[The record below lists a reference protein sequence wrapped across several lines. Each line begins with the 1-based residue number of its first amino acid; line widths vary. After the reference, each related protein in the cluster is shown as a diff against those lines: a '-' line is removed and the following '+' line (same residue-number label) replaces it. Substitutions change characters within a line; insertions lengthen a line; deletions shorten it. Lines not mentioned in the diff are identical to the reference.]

1 MHVYTAF
8 ITTTTILTP
17 AVQNLNVKMSWTDN
31 LYSYIIKININFIKS
46 ILYLTYN
53 IPYNC
58 GKKVKI
64 IMKKIIFHIDVNS
77 AYLSWTAIKL
87 LRDGSETDLR
97 KIPAIVGGD
106 MSKRHGVVLAK
117 SIAAARYGIRTGE
130 PITDAL
136 RKCTNLTIVPPEHH
150 YYSQCSRQL
159 LDLLHH
165 YTSAISQYSIDECF
179 AEYVPI
185 PGDNGDPVR
194 AAHMIKDT
202 IRDRLGFTVNIGIST
217 NRLLAKMAS
226 DFEKP
231 DKVHTLFPEEVPVK
245 MWPLPVRD
253 LFMVGHASAAKLELL
268 GIKTIGDLAK
278 MDPALIEA
286 HLKSHGRT
294 IWEYANGIESVHI
307 DERTKTDTSNKGIGN
322 STTLSADVTTEEAA
336 RKVLLELS
344 ESVAGRLRKAG
355 FLAGMVSVEI
365 RYNTFENVSH
375 QMQLL
380 SPSQATQVIYE
391 AAGQLFH
398 ELWNGTP
405 VRLLGIR
412 TSKLSDCQVRQMN
425 LFDYVRNDKQEKLD
439 QALDSIRQKYGSKA
453 VMRGSFLEKKRPPK
467 ATPYD

>member
-1 MHVYTAF
+1 
-8 ITTTTILTP
+8 
-17 AVQNLNVKMSWTDN
+17 
-31 LYSYIIKININFIKS
+31 
-46 ILYLTYN
+46 
-53 IPYNC
+53 
-58 GKKVKI
+58 
-64 IMKKIIFHIDVNS
+64 
-77 AYLSWTAIKL
+77 
-87 LRDGSETDLR
+87 
-97 KIPAIVGGD
+97 

-117 SIAAARYGIRTGE
+117 SMSAARYGIRTGE

-136 RKCTNLTIVPPEHH
+136 RKCASLTIVPPEHH
-150 YYSQCSRQL
+150 YYSVCSHQL

-165 YTSAISQYSIDECF
+165 YTPSISQYSIDECF
-179 AEYVPI
+179 AEYVPV
-185 PGDNGDPVR
+185 PGDNGDPVK
-194 AAHMIKDT
+194 AAHIIKDV
-202 IRDRLGFTVNIGIST
+202 IRNKLGFTVNVGIST

-231 DKVHTLFPEEVPVK
+231 DKVHTLFPEEIPVK
-245 MWPLPVRD
+245 MWPLPVKD
-253 LFMVGHASAAKLELL
+253 LFMVGRSSASKLELL

-278 MDPALIEA
+278 MDPTLIEA

-307 DERTKTDTSNKGIGN
+307 DDRTKTDTSNKGIGN
-322 STTLSADVTTEEAA
+322 STTLSTDVTTEEEAG
-336 RKVLLELS
+336 KVLLELS

-355 FLAGMVSVEI
+355 FLAGMLSVEI
-365 RYNTFENVSH
+365 RYSTFTNVSH
-375 QMQLL
+375 QMQLV

-391 AAGQLFH
+391 AALRLFH

-425 LFDYVRNDKQEKLD
+425 LFDYVKNDKQEKLD

-453 VMRGSFLEKKRPPK
+453 VMRGSFLEEKRPPK

>member
-1 MHVYTAF
+1 M
-8 ITTTTILTP
+8 
-17 AVQNLNVKMSWTDN
+17 Q
-31 LYSYIIKININFIKS
+31 
-46 ILYLTYN
+46 
-53 IPYNC
+53 
-58 GKKVKI
+58 
-64 IMKKIIFHIDVNS
+64 KIIFHIDVNS

-87 LRDGSETDLR
+87 LREGSDTDLR

-117 SIAAARYGIRTGE
+117 SMSAAKYGIRTGE

-136 RKCTNLTIVPPEHH
+136 RKCANLTIVPPEHH
-150 YYSQCSRQL
+150 YYSQCSHQL

-165 YTSAISQYSIDECF
+165 YTAAISQYSIDECF
-179 AEYVPI
+179 AEYVPV
-185 PGDNGDPVR
+185 PGDSGNPVK
-194 AAHMIKDT
+194 AAHIIKDAV
-202 IRDRLGFTVNIGIST
+202 RNQLEFTVNVGIST

-231 DKVHTLFPEEVPVK
+231 DKVHTLFPEEIPVK
-245 MWPLPVRD
+245 MWPLPVKD
-253 LFMVGHASAAKLELL
+253 LFMVGRSSAAKLELL
-268 GIKTIGDLAK
+268 GIKTIGDLAR
-278 MDPALIEA
+278 MDSSLIEA

-307 DERTKTDTSNKGIGN
+307 DDRTKTDTTNKGIGN

-336 RKVLLELS
+336 GKVLLELS

-355 FLAGMVSVEI
+355 FLAGMISVEI
-365 RYNTFENVSH
+365 RYSTFTNVSH
-375 QMQLL
+375 QMQLV
-380 SPSQATQVIYE
+380 SPSQATQIIYE
-391 AAGQLFH
+391 AALRLFH

-425 LFDYVRNDKQEKLD
+425 LFDYVKNDKQEKLD
-439 QALDSIRQKYGSKA
+439 QALDSIRQKYGSQA
-453 VMRGSFLEKKRPPK
+453 VMRGSFLEEKGPPK

>member
-1 MHVYTAF
+1 M
-8 ITTTTILTP
+8 
-17 AVQNLNVKMSWTDN
+17 DR
-31 LYSYIIKININFIKS
+31 
-46 ILYLTYN
+46 
-53 IPYNC
+53 
-58 GKKVKI
+58 
-64 IMKKIIFHIDVNS
+64 IIFHIDVNS
-77 AYLSWTAIKL
+77 AYLSWSAIDL
-87 LRDGSETDLR
+87 LQANPDSVDIRT
-97 KIPAIVGGD
+97 IPAIIGGNR
-106 MSKRHGVVLAK
+106 KTRHGIVLAK
-117 SIAAARYGIRTGE
+117 SLSAKNTYHIHTAE
-130 PITDAL
+130 PVANAL
-136 RKCTNLTIVPPEHH
+136 KKCPTLTIIPPDHDS
-150 YYSQCSRQL
+150 YSRHSKQFVGFLRSL
-159 LDLLHH
+159 
-165 YTSAISQYSIDECF
+165 TSEIEQVSVDECYLDYTTIASRF
-179 AEYVPI
+179 SSPEE
-185 PGDNGDPVR
+185 G
-194 AAHMIKDT
+194 AAY
-202 IRDRLGFTVNIGIST
+202 IRNYIYSHFGFTVNVGISS
-217 NRLLAKMAS
+217 NKVLAKMAS

-253 LFMVGHASAAKLELL
+253 LFMVGRASAAKLELL

-278 MDPALIEA
+278 MDPVLIEA

-398 ELWNGTP
+398 ELWTGTP

-453 VMRGSFLEKKRPPK
+453 IMRGSFLEEKRPPK

>member
-1 MHVYTAF
+1 
-8 ITTTTILTP
+8 
-17 AVQNLNVKMSWTDN
+17 
-31 LYSYIIKININFIKS
+31 
-46 ILYLTYN
+46 
-53 IPYNC
+53 
-58 GKKVKI
+58 
-64 IMKKIIFHIDVNS
+64 MKKIIFHIDVNS

-87 LRDGSETDLR
+87 LRDGSNTDLR

-117 SIAAARYGIRTGE
+117 SMSAARYGIRTGE

-136 RKCTNLTIVPPEHH
+136 RKCASLTIVPPEHH
-150 YYSQCSRQL
+150 YYSVCSHQL

-165 YTSAISQYSIDECF
+165 YTPSISQYSIDECF
-179 AEYVPI
+179 AEYVPV
-185 PGDNGDPVR
+185 PGDNGDPVK
-194 AAHMIKDT
+194 AAHIIKDV
-202 IRDRLGFTVNIGIST
+202 IRNKLGFTVNVGIST

-231 DKVHTLFPEEVPVK
+231 DKVHTLFPEEIPVK
-245 MWPLPVRD
+245 MWPLPVKD
-253 LFMVGHASAAKLELL
+253 LFMVGRSSASKLELL

-278 MDPALIEA
+278 MDPTLIEA

-307 DERTKTDTSNKGIGN
+307 DDRTKTDTSNKGIGN
-322 STTLSADVTTEEAA
+322 STTLSTDVTTEEAA
-336 RKVLLELS
+336 GKVLLELS
-344 ESVAGRLRKAG
+344 ESVTGRLRKAG

-365 RYNTFENVSH
+365 RYSTFTNVSH
-375 QMQLL
+375 QMQLV

-391 AAGQLFH
+391 AALRLFTNSEWH
-398 ELWNGTP
+398 T

-425 LFDYVRNDKQEKLD
+425 LFDYVKNDKQEKLD

-453 VMRGSFLEKKRPPK
+453 VMRGSFLEEKRPPK
-467 ATPYD
+467 ATLMINLQFIPAHAHVCGDGFSNSVLTS

>member
-1 MHVYTAF
+1 MA
-8 ITTTTILTP
+8 
-17 AVQNLNVKMSWTDN
+17 SR
-31 LYSYIIKININFIKS
+31 
-46 ILYLTYN
+46 
-53 IPYNC
+53 
-58 GKKVKI
+58 
-64 IMKKIIFHIDVNS
+64 IIFHIDVNS
-77 AYLSWTAIKL
+77 AYLSWTSVEN
-87 LRDGSETDLR
+87 LRTGAGPDLR
-97 KIPAIVGGD
+97 EVPAIIGGD
-106 MSKRHGVVLAK
+106 QKSRHGIVLAK
-117 SIAAARYGIRTGE
+117 SISAKKMGIYTSEPVASALKKCPNLLIFPPDHEMYRQYSHLFIDYLKTLTPDIEQVSVDECYLDFTGIAHRYGSPLEAADEI
-130 PITDAL
+130 
-136 RKCTNLTIVPPEHH
+136 KNTIYE
-150 YYSQCSRQL
+150 R
-159 LDLLHH
+159 
-165 YTSAISQYSIDECF
+165 F
-179 AEYVPI
+179 
-185 PGDNGDPVR
+185 
-194 AAHMIKDT
+194 
-202 IRDRLGFTVNIGIST
+202 GFTVNVGISC
-217 NRLLAKMAS
+217 NKLLAKMAS

-231 DKVHTLFPEEVPVK
+231 NRVHTLFPEEIPRK

-453 VMRGSFLEKKRPPK
+453 VIRGSFLEEKRPPK

>member
-1 MHVYTAF
+1 M
-8 ITTTTILTP
+8 
-17 AVQNLNVKMSWTDN
+17 DR
-31 LYSYIIKININFIKS
+31 
-46 ILYLTYN
+46 
-53 IPYNC
+53 
-58 GKKVKI
+58 
-64 IMKKIIFHIDVNS
+64 IIFHIDVNS
-77 AYLSWTAIKL
+77 AYLSWSAIDL
-87 LRDGSETDLR
+87 LQANPDSVDIRT
-97 KIPAIVGGD
+97 IPAIIGGNR
-106 MSKRHGVVLAK
+106 KTRHGIVLAK
-117 SIAAARYGIRTGE
+117 SLSAKNIYHIHTAE
-130 PITDAL
+130 PVANAL
-136 RKCTNLTIVPPEHH
+136 KKCPTLTIIPPDHDS
-150 YYSQCSRQL
+150 YSRHSKQFVGFLRSL
-159 LDLLHH
+159 
-165 YTSAISQYSIDECF
+165 TSEIEQVSVDECYLDYTTIASRF
-179 AEYVPI
+179 SSPEE
-185 PGDNGDPVR
+185 G
-194 AAHMIKDT
+194 AAY
-202 IRDRLGFTVNIGIST
+202 IRNYIYSHFGFTVNVGISS
-217 NRLLAKMAS
+217 NKVLAKMAS

-453 VMRGSFLEKKRPPK
+453 VMRGSFLEEKRPPK